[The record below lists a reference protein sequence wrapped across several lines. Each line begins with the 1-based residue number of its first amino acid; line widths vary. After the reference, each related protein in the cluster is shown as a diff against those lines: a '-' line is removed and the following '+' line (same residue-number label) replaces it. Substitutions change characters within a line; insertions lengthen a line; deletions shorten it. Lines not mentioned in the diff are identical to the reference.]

1 MYLKPRC
8 VRVATLDVDDEGLS
22 ENKHTMMQT
31 LVSSIMLVIKNV

>member
-22 ENKHTMMQT
+22 ENKHTSVSYILLVMQ
-31 LVSSIMLVIKNV
+31 NV